1 MPPKCPRIS
10 TPFSLRFE
18 KRSATNKYTLAL
30 DFEETRSIELIF
42 ELHERFES
50 RIIVWK

>member
-1 MPPKCPRIS
+1 MRIS

-18 KRSATNKYTLAL
+18 KRSGTNKYPLAL

-42 ELHERFES
+42 QPRERCES
-50 RIIVWK
+50 QITVWK